1 MKVYIASMFSD
12 KDRVAARA
20 EELAFLGIG
29 CTSRWAHE
37 TIPHNVAMADCKDE
51 YLRET
56 AALDLDDILAADK
69 VVLTVPEPKLL
80 VDATVASSSRGGRH
94 FESGFV
100 YGLILA
106 QVMDGG
112 RPTRELIVLGK
123 PENVFHMLDGIGAVM
138 LASGLGLG
146 VGLSVLPLVLYQG
159 GITLAAGSGTPRTWC
174 VGTESRTFLSSR

>member
-20 EELAFLGIG
+20 AELASYGIG

-56 AALDLDDILAADK
+56 ATLDLDDILAADK

-80 VDATVASSSRGGRH
+80 VDATVVSSSRGGRH

-106 QVMDGG
+106 EYKRYGHLKHFQ
-112 RPTRELIVLGK
+112 PTRELIILGK
-123 PENVFHMLDGIGAVM
+123 PENVFHMLDGIGA
-138 LASGLGLG
+138 
-146 VGLSVLPLVLYQG
+146 
-159 GITLAAGSGTPRTWC
+159 
-174 VGTESRTFLSSR
+174 SSRYPTIKHFDTWEEVKQYLQEEKDVIDARN

>member
-20 EELAFLGIG
+20 AELALLGIG

-37 TIPHNVAMADCKDE
+37 TVPHNAVMSDCKDE

-56 AALDLDDILAADK
+56 AAIDLDDILEADK
-69 VVLTVPEPKLL
+69 VVLTVPESKMLI
-80 VDATVASSSRGGRH
+80 DSTVAASSRGGRH

-106 QVMDGG
+106 QVLDGG
-112 RPTRELIVLGK
+112 RPTRELIILGK
-123 PENVFHMLDGIGAVM
+123 PENVFHMLDGIGAASRYPTIKNFATWEEVKKYLSEEKNVIDARSTAN
-138 LASGLGLG
+138 LAILGK
-146 VGLSVLPLVLYQG
+146 
-159 GITLAAGSGTPRTWC
+159 
-174 VGTESRTFLSSR
+174 

>member
-37 TIPHNVAMADCKDE
+37 TIPHNAAMADCKDE

-56 AALDLDDILAADK
+56 ATLDLDDILAADK

-123 PENVFHMLDGIGAVM
+123 PENVFHMLDGIGASSRYPTIKHFDTWEEVKQYLQEEKNVIDDRSGITN
-138 LASGLGLG
+138 LASLGK
-146 VGLSVLPLVLYQG
+146 
-159 GITLAAGSGTPRTWC
+159 
-174 VGTESRTFLSSR
+174 

>member
-20 EELAFLGIG
+20 AELALLGIG

-37 TIPHNVAMADCKDE
+37 TVPHTTTMKDCSDE

-56 AALDLDDILAADK
+56 AVVDLDDILAADK
-69 VVLTVPEPKLL
+69 VVLTVPEFKLL
-80 VDATVASSSRGGRH
+80 VDAPVASSSRGGRH

-106 QVMDGG
+106 EYKRYGFLKHFQ
-112 RPTRELIVLGK
+112 PTWELIVLGK
-123 PENVFHMLDGIGAVM
+123 PENVFHMLDGIGAASRYPTIKSFPTWEEVKHYLVEEKNVIDARSTAD
-138 LASGLGLG
+138 LAGLGK
-146 VGLSVLPLVLYQG
+146 
-159 GITLAAGSGTPRTWC
+159 
-174 VGTESRTFLSSR
+174 